1 MKDLNQLRIVLS
13 DLTFINSMAQPGE
26 AAIAPGHLRDLL
38 KAPIADLA
46 EYIEREGK

>member
-1 MKDLNQLRIVLS
+1 MKDLNQLKIVLS
-13 DLTFINSMAQPGE
+13 DLVSIHSMAGDGSNTVKYIQ
-26 AAIAPGHLRDLL
+26 DLL